1 MKIGHYMNDFP
12 KMVPAR
18 NWNPQEPK
26 QPTIALHCPK
36 NAQGEAQLVWPG
48 MVLCIDNNG
57 TDGETW
63 TVPTLADTVTNTV
76 AGSAAGTTPT
86 VVAIAQDPTFGSQSL
101 NVVMADSLVGLP
113 CTGNFRIVTPFYK
126 RGVAYTP
133 GLALTFATAADME
146 GDSFES
152 ANGLPLHGAV
162 KPAAAGDVVIGYVV
176 RTHSP
181 EFYEHTVPAA
191 GDQPAVTTG
200 ITNYDDYS
208 GASTNAVDRA
218 LALRKSIDLAEDS
231 LTKPE
236 NAYVIEFD
244 TAFQPTK

>member
-1 MKIGHYMNDFP
+1 MKIGHFMNDFP

-36 NAQGEAQLVWPG
+36 DAQGDAQLVWPG
-48 MVLCIDNNG
+48 MVLCIKPES
-57 TDGETW
+57 DGSTW
-63 TVPTLADTVTNTV
+63 VLPTADEDITNTV
-76 AGSAAGTTPT
+76 AGAAAGTTPS
-86 VVAIAQDPTFGSQSL
+86 VVAIAQDPTFGSQSI
-101 NVVMADSLVGLP
+101 NVLMADSLVGLP

-126 RGVAYTP
+126 HGVPYTP
-133 GLALTFATAADME
+133 GTPLTFATAEDMAD
-146 GDSFES
+146 DDFVS

-176 RTHSP
+176 RTHADK
-181 EFYEHTVPAA
+181 FYTKTIPAGGGEA
-191 GDQPAVTTG
+191 ASEVGVV
-200 ITNYDDYS
+200 NYDDMS
-208 GASTNAVDRA
+208 GKKFNETDKA
-218 LALRKSIDLAEDS
+218 LALRVSIDLAEDS
-231 LTKPE
+231 LCKPE